1 MNGAPESSRASE
13 RPPAS
18 AAGHHCPGLSRD
30 LAWDDPAW
38 LRGDL
43 CTAER
48 LEEHAVEIARAQ
60 GAPSQAVTPGPL
72 RERFTAAR
80 DRVNHAYRILER
92 SAPTKR
98 ELTPAEEWLLDNS
111 HVVEEQLREIEED
124 LPAGYLAKLP
134 RLSTGVMAGYPCVY
148 GLCLDYLRHTDAR
161 IDLALLTRFVLAYQ
175 SVRSLKIGELWAIPI
190 MLRLGLLLTVG
201 ALAASEANSKERAR
215 ADQWAVKLLASGGS
229 GGSGHGTSSIS
240 EVLER
245 LENEGIP
252 STPQFLVQLL
262 RRLREHDGPIGAA
275 IDWIAVQSARLGLSA
290 EELTRR
296 QHLRQAADQVSV
308 GNAIT
313 SMRTIGA
320 LDWNRFFENT
330 SAVEAILRRDPVKAY
345 AATDSKSRDRYR
357 HAIEDIARRS
367 TGDEHEIAE
376 LAVELAEAA
385 QRRDP
390 DNVGHAHV
398 GYYLIDAGR
407 AELEARF
414 RYRPRLRERLSRFV
428 LRHPTASYLGST
440 LVVTTG
446 LVAGAVLAA
455 KRHSSAGRALLGAI
469 GVLSVVPASE
479 MALTIVNGFV
489 TALLPPRLLA
499 KLDFPKGVP
508 AEHRTLVAVP
518 ALLDSE
524 AGIRRLLADLE
535 IRSLA
540 NTDEN
545 LHFAL
550 ITDFTD
556 HAAETHDED
565 DRVLAIAR
573 EGIAELNR
581 RRPDGRGDRYLLLHR
596 RRLHNPTQGV
606 WMGWERKRGKLDELN
621 RLLRGD
627 RETTFTLVTA
637 SPDLLASFR
646 YVITLDADTEL
657 PRETAR
663 KLVATIAHPL
673 NRPRFDPVT
682 GRVVEGYGVIQPRVG
697 TEPVSARRSLFARI
711 MAGPTGIDPY
721 TTAVSDVYQDLFG
734 EGSYVGKAI
743 YDIEAFALALEGRV
757 PENRMLSHDLF
768 EGIFA
773 RTALATDIELI
784 DDQPAAYSVVAGR
797 QHRWIRGDWQ
807 LLGWLSTHVPV
818 RGGGH
823 RRNDLPIVAH
833 WKLFDNL
840 RRSLVPPNLIA
851 LLALGWLSNP
861 TVAVVATAI
870 MGGVMVTP
878 LFGWIVM
885 GLTRSR
891 RDGSPSRLST
901 LGGQVRTNLLQASLK
916 VVFLLDQAMIMVD
929 AIGRTLYR
937 LSVSKQQLLEW
948 TTTSEAERARAK
960 GSSGLDSCMLAGS
973 ALALGGGAL
982 IGLVAPATLPLAA
995 PLLLLW
1001 AGAPLIA
1008 QWLSRPLPPRDRSAP
1023 LSAEERRELRLCARK
1038 AWYFFETFV
1047 TAEDSWLPP
1056 DNFQEDP
1063 RAVVAHRTSPTN
1075 IGLYLLST
1083 IAAHDFGF
1091 VTLLGVTARLG
1102 ATLTTIESLE
1112 KREGHILNWYETTTR
1127 RPLDPRYVSTVDSG
1141 NLAAYLW
1148 TVRMACDE
1156 AANGPLVGVSVI
1168 DATID
1173 NLELLAAEIAASSG
1187 RTPSRIA
1194 ERATLGAMLATA
1206 RGSIGKDWGSTFT
1219 TLLELIAAAA
1229 AIGVTIPEPR
1239 ARGPRYGVGS
1249 WAELTRRGLASWL
1262 DEVRA
1267 LAPFAESLANVPEVL
1282 TTGNLAAAWSEIV
1295 QGLSAAWSATALAEA
1310 TTVAL
1315 TRLGP
1320 IEQSLRASQAPSD
1333 PARDS
1338 GLRFLVELR
1347 SRLVLSQGACSALRV
1362 ELTNL
1367 GARALAIADG
1377 MSFKFLYDEERALF
1391 SIGYN
1396 VGGARL
1402 DASYYDLLASEAR
1415 LASLIAIAKGDIPQE
1430 HWFRLSRPRAE
1441 LSSGSVLLSW
1451 SGSMFEYLMPL
1462 LVTRTYENTL
1472 LDETCDSVVSAQRA
1486 YGAKQDV
1493 PWGISESAYNT
1504 MDLGMTYQYRAFG
1517 VPGLGL
1523 KAGLADDLVVTPYAT
1538 ALAALIRPELAA
1550 QNLRALALD
1559 GLEGGFGYYE
1569 SIDYT
1574 ASRVPAGRKGVV
1586 VKTFMAHHQGMTLVA
1601 LDNVLGGAPMQRR
1614 FHADPRIK
1622 ASELLLEERVPVGT
1636 PFVELRAAV
1645 SAPAAS
1651 TADCELDVMEHVGL
1665 AAPGPL
1671 RAHLLGHGELSTLVT
1686 AVGTGFTAWRG
1697 VDIHRF
1703 REDPALDS
1711 GGIFLYL
1718 RDRSTGD
1725 VWSAGFA
1732 PTQRKPDHYSA
1743 AFSSAKAEIHRRDGD
1758 LETVTE
1764 IGVSPEHPV
1773 EVRRVT
1779 LTNHG
1784 STPREIEL
1792 TTYTEVVLA
1801 DRNADIAHRAFSGM
1815 FVETEAFPERGA
1827 LLARRIP
1834 RSAGEPET
1842 WVMQILTVEDNE
1854 WGGFEFECSRDRFVG
1869 RGNTLASPRALTGRE
1884 PLSGTAGA
1892 VLDPALALRRSV
1904 VLQPGKRAR
1913 IAVCTALAPDRDTA
1927 LELLDTYSAPPS
1939 IARTFDLGWAD
1950 ARVELKYLGMTGVQ
1964 AERSQRLLS
1973 ALLFPVPELRA
1984 CPDAGAIH
1992 GSTKEALW
2000 SHGISGDLPILL
2012 LRVDEPEFVELCR
2025 ELLLVHEYWRLNGV
2039 SIDLVILNEEPSGYH
2054 QPLQEAILTQ
2064 IATSPAQGQP
2074 DQRGG
2079 VFVRREEQLSPDART
2094 LLLGAAR
2101 VVLLASRG
2109 SLARQLRIAAAAE
2122 KRLAEPRF
2130 SREAVSREEL
2140 LPPPEEPLLF
2150 GNGLGGFREDGR
2162 EYVIATGPDARTPAP
2177 WCNVLANPG
2186 FGCIVSESGSMVT
2199 WSGNSQ
2205 SHRLTPWSNDAVTD
2219 PSGEAIYL
2227 RDDEDG
2233 SVWSATPAPAG
2244 GNRPY
2249 EIRHGQG
2256 YTLFRHSRGGLEH
2269 ELAVFVDAT
2278 DPVKICRLRLRNRG
2292 PARRTLSVCGTVE
2305 WVLGGSREK
2314 SRLTVVTAWDKA
2326 RQALVAWNPF
2336 SVFPEHRAFFLATG
2350 SVSQFT
2356 ADREEIFGRCG
2367 SRARPAALDRE
2378 AFSGRSGAGLDPG
2391 GALLVLLSIE
2401 PGEAVEISFV
2411 LGEGTSLAHAQQ
2423 LCDAYRSS
2431 VRIEA
2436 SLAAATAAWEKLLG
2450 TVTVRTPSADLDLLL
2465 NRWLVYQALSSRLW
2479 ARSAF
2484 YQSGGAYGFRDQL
2497 QDVLALLHAQPG
2509 IARAHIVRA
2518 AERQFVEGDV
2528 QHWWHA
2534 ETGEGVR
2541 TRCSDDLLWL
2551 PYVTAEYV
2559 RATGDNGIL
2568 EEVISFLDQRPLKDD
2583 EHDVFGVPARAA
2595 EQATLYEHCA
2605 RALDTGTT
2613 IGAHGLPLIRAGDWN
2628 DGMNRIGEGGVGESV
2643 WLAWFLAKTLR
2654 DFAPLA
2660 LARGDGARA
2669 ARCTAEIH
2677 RLAAAIEDGGWDG
2690 EWYRRAYFDDGTPV
2704 GSRES
2709 VECKIDAIAQ
2719 SWAVISGIG
2728 DPARAVR
2735 ANQRAEELLVRKE
2748 DGMMLLF
2755 SPPFTGAGN
2764 DPGYIRAYPAGVR
2777 ENGGQYTHGVLWS
2790 ALATALAGDGDRAAA
2805 MISMLGPVSHA
2816 STPEKMRAYA
2826 VEPYVV
2832 AADVYA
2838 AKGNIGRGGWT
2849 WYTGSAAWMYRIALG
2864 HILGIQLEGGK
2875 LRFAP
2880 CVPRAWTRYEV
2891 DYRHGATMFHVVV
2904 ENPQGLSTGPCRV
2917 ELDGELVQDGLIDLV
2932 DDGRDHRVL
2941 VTLLAGDFLLWR
2953 ESAKLAGH
2961 LDDEPRADE

>member
-1 MNGAPESSRASE
+1 VSGGPESTRNSE

-18 AAGHHCPGLSRD
+18 AAGHHCPGVSRTI
-30 LAWDDPAW
+30 AWDDPAW

-48 LEEHAVEIARAQ
+48 LEEHAIEIARAH

-72 RERFTAAR
+72 RARFTAAR

-92 SAPTKR
+92 GAPAKR

-134 RLSTGVMAGYPCVY
+134 RLSAGVMAEYPCVY

-161 IDLALLTRFVLAYQ
+161 IDLGLLTRFVLAYQ
-175 SVRSLKIGELWAIPI
+175 RVRSLTIGELWAIPI

-201 ALAASEANSKERAR
+201 ALAASEANSKDRAR
-215 ADQWAVKLLASGGS
+215 ADQWAARLLGSGSPGHRASGM
-229 GGSGHGTSSIS
+229 S
-240 EVLER
+240 EVLEM

-320 LDWNRFFENT
+320 LDWNKFFENT
-330 SAVEAILRRDPVKAY
+330 SAVEAILRRDPAQAY
-345 AATDSKSRDRYR
+345 VATDSKSRDRYR
-357 HAIEDIARRS
+357 HAVEDIARRS

-376 LAVELAEAA
+376 LAVELASAA

-390 DNVGHAHV
+390 DNVGHSHV

-428 LRHPTASYLGST
+428 LRHPTATYLGST
-440 LVVTTG
+440 LVLTTG
-446 LVAGAVLAA
+446 LVAGAVFAT
-455 KRHSSAGRALLGAI
+455 KSRSSAGKGLLAAL

-479 MALTIVNGFV
+479 VALTIVNGFV

-499 KLDFPKGVP
+499 KLDFPKGIP

-524 AGIRRLLADLE
+524 AGIRRLLAELE

-540 NTDEN
+540 NADEN

-556 HAAETHDED
+556 HAAELHDED
-565 DRVLAIAR
+565 DRLLALAR

-581 RRPDGRGDRYLLLHR
+581 RRGDARGDRYLLLHR
-596 RRLHNPTQGV
+596 RRLHNPAQGV
-606 WMGWERKRGKLDELN
+606 WMGWERKRGKLEELN

-627 RETTFTLVTA
+627 RETTFTLVTG
-637 SPDLLASFR
+637 SPELLSSFR
-646 YVITLDADTEL
+646 YVITLDADTKL

-673 NRPRFDPVT
+673 NRPRIDPVT
-682 GRVVEGYGVIQPRVG
+682 GRIVEGYGVVQPRVG
-697 TEPVSARRSLFARI
+697 TEPVSARRSLFSRI
-711 MAGPTGIDPY
+711 MAGPAGIDPY

-743 YDIEAFALALEGRV
+743 YDIEAFAHALDGRV

-773 RTALATDIELI
+773 RTALATDIEVI
-784 DDQPAAYSVVAGR
+784 DDQPASYSVVAGR

-807 LLGWLSTHVPV
+807 LVDWLATHIPV
-818 RGGGH
+818 SGGGS
-823 RRNDLPIVAH
+823 RRNDLSIVAL

-840 RRSLVPPNLIA
+840 RRSVVPPNLIA
-851 LLALGWLSNP
+851 LLALGWLGNP
-861 TVAVVATAI
+861 TMAVVTTAAL
-870 MGGVMVTP
+870 GGVMVTP
-878 LFGWIVM
+878 LFGWVVM

-901 LGGQVRTNLLQASLK
+901 LGGQVRTNLLQAGLK

-937 LSVSKQQLLEW
+937 LFVSKQQLLEW

-960 GSSGLDSCMLAGS
+960 GSSGVDRRMLAGS
-973 ALALGGGAL
+973 ALSLGGGAL
-982 IGLVAPATLPLAA
+982 LFFVAPAALPLAA

-1001 AGAPLIA
+1001 AGAPLFA

-1023 LSAEERRELRLCARK
+1023 LSAEDRRELRLCARK
-1038 AWYFFETFV
+1038 TWYFFETFV

-1083 IAAHDFGF
+1083 VAAHDFGF
-1091 VTLLGVTARLG
+1091 VTLRGVAERLG
-1102 ATLTTIESLE
+1102 ATLATVESLE

-1148 TVRMACDE
+1148 TVRMACNE
-1156 AANGPLVGVSVI
+1156 AADSPLVRVSAI
-1168 DATID
+1168 DAAID
-1173 NLELLAAEIAASSG
+1173 NLELLAAEIAAAAG
-1187 RTPSRIA
+1187 RTPAKTA
-1194 ERATLGAMLATA
+1194 ERAALRAMLAKA
-1206 RGSIGKDWGSTFT
+1206 RDSLGKDWGSTFT
-1219 TLLELIAAAA
+1219 TLLELTAAAE
-1229 AIGVTIPEPR
+1229 AIGATIPEPR
-1239 ARGPRYGVGS
+1239 TRGMRYGVGS
-1249 WAELTRRGLASWL
+1249 WGELTRRGLAAWL
-1262 DEVRA
+1262 DEIRA
-1267 LAPFAESLANVPEVL
+1267 LAPFAESLASVPEVL
-1282 TTGNLAAAWSEIV
+1282 TTGEFEAAWAELV
-1295 QGLSAAWSATALAEA
+1295 QGLSTAWTAAALAGETA
-1310 TTVAL
+1310 VAL
-1315 TRLGP
+1315 MRLGA
-1320 IEQSLRASQAPSD
+1320 IEASLRSSQAASAS
-1333 PARDS
+1333 AREAAHH
-1338 GLRFLVELR
+1338 FVVELR
-1347 SRLVLSQGACSALRV
+1347 SRLLLSQGACSALQL
-1362 ELTNL
+1362 ELTRL
-1367 GARALAIADG
+1367 GARAGAIADG

-1415 LASLIAIAKGDIPQE
+1415 LASLLAIAKGDVPQE

-1486 YGAKQDV
+1486 YGARRDV

-1550 QNLRALALD
+1550 QNLRALARD
-1559 GLEGGFGYYE
+1559 GLEGGFGFYE

-1574 ASRVPAGRKGVV
+1574 SSRVPAGRKGVV
-1586 VKTFMAHHQGMTLVA
+1586 VKAFMAHHQGMTLVA
-1601 LDNVLGGAPMQRR
+1601 LDNVLGGSPMQRR

-1622 ASELLLEERVPVGT
+1622 ATELLLEERVPVGT

-1645 SAPAAS
+1645 SAPAPS
-1651 TADCELDVMEHVGL
+1651 TADSELDVMEHVGL

-1686 AVGTGFTAWRG
+1686 AVGTGFTSWRG
-1697 VDIHRF
+1697 VDINRF
-1703 REDPALDS
+1703 REDPVLEA

-1718 RDRSTGD
+1718 RDRSTGE
-1725 VWSAGFA
+1725 VWSAGFS
-1732 PTQRKPDHYSA
+1732 PTRKKPDQYSA
-1743 AFSSAKAEIHRRDGD
+1743 AFSSAKVEIHRRDGD
-1758 LETVTE
+1758 VETVTE
-1764 IGVSPEHPV
+1764 IGVSPEHPM

-1801 DRNADIAHRAFSGM
+1801 DRNADVAHRAFSGM
-1815 FVETEAFPERGA
+1815 FVETEALPERGA

-1834 RSAGEPET
+1834 RSPGEAET
-1842 WVMQILTVEDNE
+1842 WVMQILTVEDND
-1854 WGGFEFECSRDRFVG
+1854 WGGFEFECSRASFVG
-1869 RGNTLASPRALTGRE
+1869 RGNTLASPLALMSTE

-1892 VLDPALALRRSV
+1892 VLDPTLALRRSV

-1913 IAVCTALAPDRDTA
+1913 IAICTALAPSRDVA
-1927 LELLDTYSAPPS
+1927 LELLDIYSAPPS

-1950 ARVELKYLGMTGVQ
+1950 ARVELKHLGMTGVQ

-1984 CPDAGAIH
+1984 CSPGGAVR

-2012 LRVDEPEFVELCR
+2012 LRVDDPELVELCR

-2064 IATSPAQGQP
+2064 VATSPAQGQL

-2079 VFVRREEQLSPDART
+2079 VFVRRDEQLSPDAKT

-2101 VVLLASRG
+2101 VVLVASHG
-2109 SLARQLRIAAAAE
+2109 SLARQLRSAAAAE
-2122 KRLAEPRF
+2122 KPLPAPLLPA
-2130 SREAVSREEL
+2130 REAVSRQEL
-2140 LPPPEEPLLF
+2140 EATPAEPLLF
-2150 GNGLGGFREDGR
+2150 ANGLGGFRPDGR
-2162 EYVIATGPDARTPAP
+2162 EYVISIGPDARTPAP
-2177 WCNVLANPG
+2177 WCNVIANPG
-2186 FGCIVSESGSMVT
+2186 FGCVVSESGSMVT
-2199 WSGNSQ
+2199 WSRNSQ

-2244 GNRPY
+2244 GDRPY

-2269 ELAVFVDAT
+2269 ELAVFVDPV
-2278 DPVKICRLRLRNRG
+2278 DSVKICRLRLRNRG
-2292 PARRTLSVCGTVE
+2292 PARRALSVCGTVE

-2314 SRLTVVTAWDKA
+2314 SRLTVVTAWDEA
-2326 RQALVAWNPF
+2326 RRALMAWNPF

-2350 SVSQFT
+2350 HVSEFT
-2356 ADREEIFGRCG
+2356 ADREEIFGRSG
-2367 SRARPAALDRE
+2367 SRNRPSALDR
-2378 AFSGRSGAGLDPG
+2378 AALSGRTGAGLDPG
-2391 GALLVLLSIE
+2391 GALLVPLSIE

-2423 LCDAYRSS
+2423 LCDAFSS
-2431 VRIEA
+2431 AARVET
-2436 SLAAATAAWEKLLG
+2436 SLTEATAAWEKLLG
-2450 TVTVRTPSADLDLLL
+2450 TVTVRTPHADLDLLL
-2465 NRWLVYQALSSRLW
+2465 NRWLLYQALSSRLW

-2497 QDVLALLHAQPG
+2497 QDVLALLHAQPA
-2509 IARAHIVRA
+2509 IARAHILRA

-2559 RATGDNGIL
+2559 RATGDTGIL
-2568 EEVISFLDQRPLKDD
+2568 EEVLSFLEQRPLKDG
-2583 EHDVFGVPARAA
+2583 EHDIFGVPARSAQSA
-2595 EQATLYEHCA
+2595 SLYEHCT
-2605 RALDTGTT
+2605 RALDAGTT
-2613 IGAHGLPLIRAGDWN
+2613 VGAHGLPLMRGGDWN

-2643 WLAWFLAKTLR
+2643 WLAWFLARTLR

-2660 LARGDGARA
+2660 VAKGDRARA
-2669 ARCTAEIH
+2669 ARGAAEIH

-2719 SWAVISGIG
+2719 SWAVIAGVG
-2728 DPARAVR
+2728 DPARAAR
-2735 ANQRAEELLVRKE
+2735 ANQRADEMLVRKE

-2755 SPPFTGAGN
+2755 SPPFTGAGH
-2764 DPGYIRAYPAGVR
+2764 DPGYIGAYPAGVR

-2790 ALATALAGDGDRAAA
+2790 ALATALSGDGDRATA
-2805 MISMLGPVSHA
+2805 MLSMLAPINHA

-2864 HILGIQLEGGK
+2864 HVLGIQLEGGK

-2880 CVPRAWTRYEV
+2880 CVPRAWRHYEV
-2891 DYRHGATMFHVVV
+2891 DYRRGATTFHIVV

-2917 ELDGELVQDGLIDLV
+2917 ELDGELVRHGLIDLV
-2932 DDGRDHRVL
+2932 DDGRDHQVR
-2941 VTLLAGDFLLWR
+2941 VTLLAGDSLLR
-2953 ESAKLAGH
+2953 KEPAKLAGH
-2961 LDDEPRADE
+2961 RDDEPRSRE

>member
-1 MNGAPESSRASE
+1 VSGGPESNRGSE
-13 RPPAS
+13 KPPAS
-18 AAGHHCPGLSRD
+18 APGHNCPGVSRD

-43 CTAER
+43 YTAER
-48 LEEHAVEIARAQ
+48 LEEHAIEIARAQ
-60 GAPSQAVTPGPL
+60 GAPSQDVTPGPL

-80 DRVNHAYRILER
+80 DRINHAYRILER
-92 SAPTKR
+92 GAPTKR
-98 ELTPAEEWLLDNS
+98 ELSPAEEWLLDNS

-161 IDLALLTRFVLAYQ
+161 LDLALLTRFVLSYQ
-175 SVRSLKIGELWAIPI
+175 SVRSLTIGELWAIPI

-201 ALAASEANSKERAR
+201 ALAASEANSKDRAR
-215 ADQWAVKLLASGGS
+215 ADQWAAKLLAPGQRASRMGE
-229 GGSGHGTSSIS
+229 I
-240 EVLER
+240 LES
-245 LENEGIP
+245 LEHEGIL

-262 RRLREHDGPIGAA
+262 RRLREHDGPIGVA
-275 IDWIAVQSARLGLSA
+275 IDWVAVQSARLGLSA

-320 LDWNRFFENT
+320 LDWNKFFEQT
-330 SAVEAILRRDPVKAY
+330 SVVEAILQRDPAKAY
-345 AATDSKSRDRYR
+345 GATDAKSRDRYR

-367 TGDEHEIAE
+367 TGDEQAIAE
-376 LAVELAEAA
+376 LTIELAEAA
-385 QRRDP
+385 HRRDP
-390 DNVGHAHV
+390 DNVGWAHV

-407 AELEARF
+407 PALEARF
-414 RYRPRLRERLSRFV
+414 RYRPLLRERVQRFV
-428 LRHPTASYLGST
+428 LRYPTATYLGS
-440 LVVTTG
+440 VGAMTTG
-446 LVAGAVLAA
+446 LVVGAVLGA
-455 KRHSSAGRALLGAI
+455 KRGSTVGKGLLAAVGALSI
-469 GVLSVVPASE
+469 VPASE
-479 MALTIVNGFV
+479 IALTIVNGLV
-489 TALLPPRLLA
+489 TALLPPRLLP
-499 KLDFPKGVP
+499 KLDFPRGVP
-508 AEHRTLVAVP
+508 AEYRTLVAVP

-540 NTDEN
+540 NADEN
-545 LHFAL
+545 LNFAL

-556 HAAETHDED
+556 HHAETHDD
-565 DRVLAIAR
+565 DERLLTTAR

-581 RRPDGRGDRYLLLHR
+581 RSAGGRSDRYLLLHR
-596 RRLHNPTQGV
+596 RRLHNPAQGV
-606 WMGWERKRGKLDELN
+606 WMGWERKRGKLEELN
-621 RLLRGD
+621 RLLRGEG
-627 RETTFTLVTA
+627 ETTFSLVTA
-637 SPDLLASFR
+637 PSDLLRSFR

-657 PRETAR
+657 PRETGR

-673 NRPRFDPVT
+673 NRPRIDPIT
-682 GRVVEGYGVIQPRVG
+682 GRIVEGYGVIQPRVG

-711 MAGPTGIDPY
+711 MAGPAGIDPY

-743 YDIEAFALALEGRV
+743 YDVEAFAHALDGRV

-784 DDQPAAYSVVAGR
+784 DDQPASYSVVAGR

-807 LLGWLSTHVPV
+807 LLAWLSTHVPV
-818 RGGGH
+818 SGEGR
-823 RRNDLPIVAH
+823 RRNDLSAVAL

-840 RRSLVPPNLIA
+840 RRSLVSPNLLA

-861 TVAVVATAI
+861 TVAVVATATL
-870 MGGVMVTP
+870 GGVMVTP
-878 LFGWIVM
+878 LFGWVVM

-901 LGGQVRTNLLQASLK
+901 LGGQVRTNLLQAGLK
-916 VVFLLDQAMIMVD
+916 VVFLQDQAMIMVD

-937 LSVSKQQLLEW
+937 LFVSRQQLLEW
-948 TTTSEAERARAK
+948 TTTSAAERARAK
-960 GSSGLDSCMLAGS
+960 DASDIDRRMLFGS
-973 ALALGGGAL
+973 AMAVGAGAVVGLA
-982 IGLVAPATLPLAA
+982 APATLPLAA

-1001 AGAPLIA
+1001 AVAPLVA
-1008 QWLSRPLPPRDRSAP
+1008 QRLSRPLPPRDRSSP
-1023 LSAEERRELRLCARK
+1023 LSAEDRRELRLCARK
-1038 AWYFFETFV
+1038 TWYFFETFV
-1047 TAEDSWLPP
+1047 TAEDNWLPP

-1083 IAAHDFGF
+1083 VAARDFGF
-1091 VTLLGVTARLG
+1091 VALREVTERLG
-1102 ATLTTIESLE
+1102 ATLTTIEKLE
-1112 KREGHILNWYETTTR
+1112 KREGHILNWYETTTLK
-1127 RPLDPRYVSTVDSG
+1127 PLDPRYVSTVDSG

-1148 TVRMACDE
+1148 TVRAACGE
-1156 AANGPLVGVSVI
+1156 AADSPLIGESAL
-1168 DATID
+1168 DAAID
-1173 NLELLAAEIAASSG
+1173 NLDLLAAEIAGSSG
-1187 RTPSRIA
+1187 RTPSMTA
-1194 ERATLGAMLATA
+1194 ERVALRTALTAARAAM
-1206 RGSIGKDWGSTFT
+1206 GKDWGSTFNALVALT
-1219 TLLELIAAAA
+1219 AEAEK
-1229 AIGVTIPEPR
+1229 IGAGVVDPR
-1239 ARGPRYGVGS
+1239 ARAPRFGVGS
-1249 WAELTRRGLASWL
+1249 WGELTRRGLSGWL
-1262 DEVRA
+1262 DEVRS
-1267 LAPFAESLANVPEVL
+1267 LAPFAESLAEVPEVL
-1282 TTGNLAAAWSEIV
+1282 SSGGFASPWAEIV
-1295 QGLSAAWSATALAEA
+1295 QGLSAAWTPTAVIEA
-1310 TTVAL
+1310 TRVAL
-1315 TRLGP
+1315 TRLVALEESFKGSATTS
-1320 IEQSLRASQAPSD
+1320 EAAST
-1333 PARDS
+1333 
-1338 GLRFLVELR
+1338 FLLELR
-1347 SRLVLSQGACSALRV
+1347 SRLIHAQDACGALSG
-1362 ELTNL
+1362 ELTRL
-1367 GARALAIADG
+1367 AARAGAVADG

-1415 LASLIAIAKGDIPQE
+1415 LASLIAIAKGDLPQE

-1486 YGAKQDV
+1486 YGEKRDV

-1523 KAGLADDLVVTPYAT
+1523 KAGLAEDLVVAPYAT
-1538 ALAALIRPELAA
+1538 ALAALIRPDLAA
-1550 QNLRALALD
+1550 QNLRALGRD

-1574 ASRVPAGRKGVV
+1574 PNRVPAGRKGVV
-1586 VKTFMAHHQGMTLVA
+1586 VKAFMAHHQGMTLVA
-1601 LDNVLGGAPMQRR
+1601 LDNVLCGSPMQRR
-1614 FHADPRIK
+1614 FHGDARIK

-1645 SAPAAS
+1645 SAPATS
-1651 TADCELDVMEHVGL
+1651 TADSELDVMEHVGL
-1665 AAPGPL
+1665 AATGPL

-1686 AVGTGFTAWRG
+1686 AVGTGFTTWRG
-1697 VDIHRF
+1697 LDIHRF
-1703 REDPALDS
+1703 REDPVLDS
-1711 GGIFLYL
+1711 GGIFLYV
-1718 RDRSTGD
+1718 RDRSNGD
-1725 VWSAGFA
+1725 VWSAGFQ
-1732 PTQRKPDHYSA
+1732 PTRRKPDQYNT
-1743 AFSSAKAEIHRRDGD
+1743 AFSNDRVEIHRRDGD

-1779 LTNHG
+1779 VTNHG
-1784 STPREIEL
+1784 TTPREIEL

-1801 DRNADIAHRAFSGM
+1801 DRNADVAHRAFSGM
-1815 FVETEAFPERGA
+1815 FVETEALPERGA

-1834 RSAGEPET
+1834 RSSREEET
-1842 WVMQILTVEDNE
+1842 WLMQVLTSEDGSE
-1854 WGGFEFECSRDRFVG
+1854 WGDFEFECSRGRFVG
-1869 RGNTLASPRALTGRE
+1869 RGSTLALPQALVGDE
-1884 PLSGTAGA
+1884 PLSGTTGA
-1892 VLDPALALRRSV
+1892 VLDPALSLRRRV
-1904 VLQPGKRAR
+1904 LLQPGKRAR
-1913 IAVCTALAPDRDTA
+1913 IAVCTALAPTRDAA
-1927 LELLDTYSAPPS
+1927 LELLDIYSAAPS
-1939 IARTFDLGWAD
+1939 IARSFELGWAD
-1950 ARVELKYLGMTGVQ
+1950 ARVELKHLGMTGVQ

-1973 ALLFPVPELRA
+1973 ALFFPVPELRA
-1984 CPDAGAIH
+1984 CADAAAVH

-2025 ELLLVHEYWRLNGV
+2025 ELLLIHEYWRLNGV
-2039 SIDLVILNEEPSGYH
+2039 SVDLVILNEEPSGYN
-2054 QPLQEAILTQ
+2054 QPLQEAILAQ
-2064 IATSPAQGQP
+2064 IAQSPAQGQI

-2079 VFVRREEQLSPDART
+2079 VFVRREEQLSLEART
-2094 LLLGAAR
+2094 LVLGAAR
-2101 VVLLASRG
+2101 VVLVASRG
-2109 SLARQLRIAAAAE
+2109 SLARQLRSAASAEHPLPAATPDRE
-2122 KRLAEPRF
+2122 IINRAEL
-2130 SREAVSREEL
+2130 ENA
-2140 LPPPEEPLLF
+2140 LPEPLLF

-2162 EYVIATGPDARTPAP
+2162 EYLISTAPGARTPAP
-2177 WCNVLANPG
+2177 WCNVIANPS
-2186 FGCIVSESGSMVT
+2186 FGCVVSESGSMVT

-2219 PSGEAIYL
+2219 PSGETIYL

-2244 GNRPY
+2244 GDRPY

-2256 YTLFRHSRGGLEH
+2256 YTLFRHSRGGLDH
-2269 ELAVFVDAT
+2269 ELCVFVDAA
-2278 DPVKICRLRLRNRG
+2278 DPVKICRLRLHNRG
-2292 PARRTLSVCGTVE
+2292 SSRRTLSVCGTVE
-2305 WVLGGSREK
+2305 WVLGGSRER
-2314 SRLTVVTAWDKA
+2314 SRLTVVTAWDHE
-2326 RQALVAWNPF
+2326 RHALLAFNPF
-2336 SVFPEHRAFFLATG
+2336 SVFPAHRAFFLATAP
-2350 SVSQFT
+2350 VTEYT
-2356 ADREEIFGRCG
+2356 ADREEIFGRSG
-2367 SRARPAALDRE
+2367 SRRRPAALDRA
-2378 AFSGRSGAGLDPG
+2378 AFSGRTGAGLDPG
-2391 GALLVLLSIE
+2391 GALLVPTTIE
-2401 PGEAVEISFV
+2401 PGETVEISFV
-2411 LGEGTSLAHAQQ
+2411 LGEGATLEQAQQ
-2423 LCDAYRSS
+2423 LCAAYASPAR
-2431 VRIEA
+2431 VEA
-2436 SLAAATAAWEKLLG
+2436 SLSAATAAWDRLLG
-2450 TVTVRTPSADLDLLL
+2450 TVTVKTPNADLDLLL
-2465 NRWLVYQALSSRLW
+2465 NRWLLYQALSSRLW

-2497 QDVLALLHAQPG
+2497 QDVLALLHADPG
-2509 IARAHIVRA
+2509 QARAHILRS

-2559 RATGDNGIL
+2559 RATGDTGIL
-2568 EEVISFLDQRPLKDD
+2568 EEVLSFLDQRPLKEG
-2583 EHDVFGVPARAA
+2583 EHDVFGAPARSAQSA
-2595 EQATLYEHCA
+2595 SLYEHCT
-2605 RALDTGTT
+2605 RALDAGTT
-2613 IGAHGLPLIRAGDWN
+2613 AGAHGLPLMRAGDWN
-2628 DGMNRIGEGGVGESV
+2628 DGMNRIGEGGTGESV

-2654 DFAPLA
+2654 DFTPLA
-2660 LARGDGARA
+2660 LAKGDGARA
-2669 ARCTAEIH
+2669 ARCAEEIQ
-2677 RLAAAIEDGGWDG
+2677 RLTAAIEDGGWDG

-2719 SWAVISGIG
+2719 SWAVISGVG
-2728 DPARAVR
+2728 DPTRAVR

-2755 SPPFTGAGN
+2755 DPPFTGQGN

-2790 ALATALAGDGDRAAA
+2790 ALATALSGDGDRATE
-2805 MISMLGPVSHA
+2805 MISMLAPINHA
-2816 STPEKMRAYA
+2816 STPEKMRSYV

-2838 AKGNIGRGGWT
+2838 APGNVGRGGWT

-2880 CVPRAWTRYEV
+2880 CVPKGWPHYEV
-2891 DYRHGATMFHVVV
+2891 QYRRGATTLHIVI
-2904 ENPQGLSTGPCRV
+2904 ENPQGLSRGPCRV
-2917 ELDGELVQDGLIDLV
+2917 ELDGQLVPDGLIDLA
-2932 DDGRDHRVL
+2932 DDGRDHQVR
-2941 VTLLAGDFLLWR
+2941 VTLLTGDFLTR
-2953 ESAKLAGH
+2953 KEPTKLTAQ
-2961 LDDEPRADE
+2961 LDDEPRSRG

>member
-1 MNGAPESSRASE
+1 MSGAPESTRGSD
-13 RPPAS
+13 RPPPS
-18 AAGHHCPGLSRD
+18 AAGHNCPGVSRD

-48 LEEHAVEIARAQ
+48 LEEHAIEIARSQ
-60 GAPSQAVTPGPL
+60 GAPSQAVTAGPL

-92 SAPTKR
+92 GAPTKR

-161 IDLALLTRFVLAYQ
+161 IDLSLLTRFVLAYQ
-175 SVRSLKIGELWAIPI
+175 SVRSLTIGELWAIPI
-190 MLRLGLLLTVG
+190 MLRFGLLLTVG

-215 ADQWAVKLLASGGS
+215 ADQWAVKLL
-229 GGSGHGTSSIS
+229 GSGHRASSMS
-240 EVLER
+240 EVLET
-245 LENEGIP
+245 LEHEGIP

-320 LDWNRFFENT
+320 LDWNKFFENT

-345 AATDSKSRDRYR
+345 SATDSKSRDRYR

-367 TGDEHEIAE
+367 QGDEHEIAE

-390 DNVGHAHV
+390 DNVGRGHV

-414 RYRPRLRERLSRFV
+414 RYRPLLRERLSRFV
-428 LRHPTASYLGST
+428 LRHPTATYLGST
-440 LVVTTG
+440 LVLTTG
-446 LVAGAVLAA
+446 LVAGAVLAG
-455 KRHSSAGRALLGAI
+455 KRRSAAGKGLLAALGA
-469 GVLSVVPASE
+469 LSVVPASE
-479 MALTIVNGFV
+479 VALTIVNGLV
-489 TALLPPRLLA
+489 TALLPPRLLP

-535 IRSLA
+535 VRSLA
-540 NTDEN
+540 NADEN

-556 HAAETHDED
+556 HQAEAHADD
-565 DRVLAIAR
+565 DRLVAVAR
-573 EGIAELNR
+573 EGISELNR

-596 RRLHNPTQGV
+596 RRLHNPAQGV
-606 WMGWERKRGKLDELN
+606 WMGWERKRGKLEELN

-627 RETTFTLVTA
+627 RETTFTLVSA
-637 SPDLLASFR
+637 SPDLLTSFR

-673 NRPRFDPVT
+673 NRPRIDPVT
-682 GRVVEGYGVIQPRVG
+682 GRVVEGYSVIQPRVG

-711 MAGPTGIDPY
+711 MAGPAGIDPY

-743 YDIEAFALALEGRV
+743 YDVEAFALALDGRV

-784 DDQPAAYSVVAGR
+784 DDQPASYSVVAGR

-807 LLGWLSTHVPV
+807 LLGWLGAHVPTS
-818 RGGGH
+818 GGGR
-823 RRNDLPIVAH
+823 RRNDLSIVAL

-861 TVAVVATAI
+861 TLAVVATATV
-870 MGGVMVTP
+870 GGVMVTP
-878 LFGWIVM
+878 LFGWVVM

-937 LSVSKQQLLEW
+937 LFVSKQQLLEW
-948 TTTSEAERARAK
+948 TTTSAAERARAK
-960 GSSGLDSCMLAGS
+960 GSSDIDRRMLAGS
-973 ALALGGGAL
+973 AIALGSGAL
-982 IGLVAPATLPLAA
+982 VGLVAPAALPLAA

-1001 AGAPLIA
+1001 AAAPLIA
-1008 QWLSRPLPPRDRSAP
+1008 QRLSRPLPPRDRSAP
-1023 LSAEERRELRLCARK
+1023 LSAEDRRELRLCARK
-1038 AWYFFETFV
+1038 TWYFFETFV
-1047 TAEDSWLPP
+1047 TAEDNWLPP

-1083 IAAHDFGF
+1083 VAAHDFGF
-1091 VTLLGVTARLG
+1091 VTLREVASRLG
-1102 ATLTTIESLE
+1102 ATLTTIDRLE
-1112 KREGHILNWYETTTR
+1112 KREGHVLNWYETTTL

-1148 TVRMACDE
+1148 TVRVACGE
-1156 AANGPLVGVSVI
+1156 AADSPVVDASAI
-1168 DATID
+1168 DAAID
-1173 NLELLAAEIAASSG
+1173 NLDLLAAEIAAASG
-1187 RTPSRIA
+1187 RTAPRTA
-1194 ERATLGAMLATA
+1194 ERAALQAALTEA
-1206 RGSIGKDWGSTFT
+1206 RSLVGQDWGSTFT
-1219 TLLELIAAAA
+1219 TLLSLTASAA
-1229 AIGVTIPEPR
+1229 AIGVTTLDLR
-1239 ARGPRYGVGS
+1239 ARTPRHGAGS

-1267 LAPFAESLANVPEVL
+1267 LAPFAESLASVPEVL
-1282 TTGNLAAAWSEIV
+1282 STGEIERAWTEIV
-1295 QGLSAAWSATALAEA
+1295 QGLSAAWTPKALAEA
-1310 TTVAL
+1310 TGVAL
-1315 TRLGP
+1315 TRLVP
-1320 IEQSLRASQAPSD
+1320 IEASLRGDQASSD
-1333 PARDS
+1333 PAREA
-1338 GLRFLVELR
+1338 GLRFLAELR
-1347 SRLVLSQGACSALRV
+1347 ARLAASQGACSALRF
-1362 ELTNL
+1362 ELTRL
-1367 GARALAIADG
+1367 GARSSALADG

-1430 HWFRLSRPRAE
+1430 HWFRLARPRAE

-1472 LDETCDSVVSAQRA
+1472 LDETCDSIVSAQRA
-1486 YGAKQDV
+1486 YGEKRDV
-1493 PWGISESAYNT
+1493 PWGVSESAYNT

-1517 VPGLGL
+1517 VPGLGF

-1550 QNLRALALD
+1550 HNLRALARD
-1559 GLEGGFGYYE
+1559 GLEGSFGFYE

-1574 ASRVPAGRKGVV
+1574 PSRVPAGRKGVV
-1586 VKTFMAHHQGMTLVA
+1586 VKAFMAHHQGMTLVA

-1651 TADCELDVMEHVGL
+1651 SADCELDVMEHVGL

-1686 AVGTGFTAWRG
+1686 AVGTGFTSWRG
-1697 VDIHRF
+1697 LDIHRF
-1703 REDPALDS
+1703 REDPVLDS

-1718 RDRSTGD
+1718 RDRSTGE

-1732 PTQRKPDHYSA
+1732 PTWRKPDQYSA
-1743 AFSSAKAEIHRRDGD
+1743 AFSSAKVEIHRRDGD

-1784 STPREIEL
+1784 TVPREIEL

-1801 DRNADIAHRAFSGM
+1801 DRNADVAHRAFSGM
-1815 FVETEAFPERGA
+1815 FIETEAFPERGA

-1834 RSAGEPET
+1834 RRAGEDGT
-1842 WVMQILTVEDNE
+1842 WVIQILTIEDND
-1854 WGGFEFECSRDRFVG
+1854 WGDFEFDCSRDRFVG
-1869 RGNTLASPRALTGRE
+1869 RGNTLASPRALQGRD
-1884 PLSGTAGA
+1884 PLSGTTGA

-1913 IAVCTALAPDRDTA
+1913 IAVCTALAPTRDAA
-1927 LELLDTYSAPPS
+1927 LELLDIYSAPPS

-1950 ARVELKYLGMTGVQ
+1950 ARVELKHLGMTGVQ

-1973 ALLFPVPELRA
+1973 AILFPVPELRA
-1984 CPDAGAIH
+1984 CTDAGAVH

-2025 ELLLVHEYWRLNGV
+2025 ELLLLHEYWRLNGV
-2039 SIDLVILNEEPSGYH
+2039 SVDLVILNEEPSGYH

-2064 IATSPAQGQP
+2064 IATSPAQGQL
-2074 DQRGG
+2074 DQRGR
-2079 VFVRREEQLSPDART
+2079 VFVRREEQLSPEART

-2101 VVLLASRG
+2101 VVLVASRG
-2109 SLARQLRIAAAAE
+2109 SLARQLRSAVTAERPLPAPLPARAAVRRRELAAAPA
-2122 KRLAEPRF
+2122 A
-2130 SREAVSREEL
+2130 
-2140 LPPPEEPLLF
+2140 PLLF
-2150 GNGLGGFREDGR
+2150 GNGLGGFRKDGR
-2162 EYVIATGPDARTPAP
+2162 EYVISTGPDARTPAP
-2177 WCNVLANPG
+2177 WCNVIANPS
-2186 FGCIVSESGSMVT
+2186 FGCVVSESGSMVT

-2244 GNRPY
+2244 GDRPY

-2256 YTLFRHSRGGLEH
+2256 YTLFSHSRGGLDH
-2269 ELAVFVDAT
+2269 ELCVFVDAV
-2278 DPVKICRLRLRNRG
+2278 DPVKICRLRLHNRG

-2305 WVLGGSREK
+2305 WVLGGSRER
-2314 SRLTVVTAWDKA
+2314 SRLTVVTAWDRA
-2326 RQALVAWNPF
+2326 RGALMAWNPF

-2350 SVSQFT
+2350 HVSEFS
-2356 ADREEIFGRCG
+2356 ADREEIFGRSG
-2367 SRARPAALDRE
+2367 ARRRPAALDR
-2378 AFSGRSGAGLDPG
+2378 ASLSGRSGAGLDPG
-2391 GALLVLLSIE
+2391 GALLVPLSIE

-2411 LGEGTSLAHAQQ
+2411 LGEGSSLEHAQQ
-2423 LCDAYRSS
+2423 LCDAHGSAAR
-2431 VRIEA
+2431 VEA
-2436 SLAAATAAWEKLLG
+2436 SLSAATAAWEKLLG
-2450 TVTVRTPSADLDLLL
+2450 TVTVRTPHADLDLLL

-2497 QDVLALLHAQPG
+2497 QDVLALLHARPG
-2509 IARAHIVRA
+2509 LARAHILRA

-2559 RATGDNGIL
+2559 RATGDIGIL
-2568 EEVISFLDQRPLKDD
+2568 EEVLSFLDQRPLKEG

-2595 EQATLYEHCA
+2595 QSASLYEHCT
-2605 RALDTGTT
+2605 RALDAGTT
-2613 IGAHGLPLIRAGDWN
+2613 VGAHGLPLMRAGDWN

-2643 WLAWFLAKTLR
+2643 WLAWFLARTLR
-2654 DFAPLA
+2654 DFTPLA
-2660 LARGDGARA
+2660 LAKGDGARA
-2669 ARCTAEIH
+2669 ARCAGEIQ

-2719 SWAVISGIG
+2719 SWAVIAGVG
-2728 DPARAVR
+2728 DPARAAL

-2790 ALATALAGDGDRAAA
+2790 ALATALAGDGDRATALL
-2805 MISMLGPVSHA
+2805 SMLAPIKHA

-2838 AKGNIGRGGWT
+2838 AKGNVGRGGWT

-2864 HILGIQLEGGK
+2864 HVLGIQLEGGK

-2880 CVPRAWTRYEV
+2880 CVPRAWPRYEV
-2891 DYRHGATMFHVVV
+2891 DYRHGATTFHIVV

-2917 ELDGELVQDGLIDLV
+2917 ELDGELVQDGLIDPV
-2932 DDGRDHRVL
+2932 DDGRDHQVR
-2941 VTLLAGDFLLWR
+2941 VTLLAGDFLGRR
-2953 ESAKLAGH
+2953 EPPRLTGH
-2961 LDDEPRADE
+2961 ADDEPRSQG